1 MEYKF
6 SEDIIDVINQ
16 KTATLFEKIG
26 KEIPDNFLEDFK
38 KFHSSSRDNTNLV
51 KYIIHKKLKK
61 IDIDEIILLQ
71 ELKEFENDEEK
82 IIILWDYIHSIY
94 LLHEYALPEPN
105 KEILSS
111 LVKNMN
117 IDDDN
122 KQSLIVSENNESLD
136 EDENIFE
143 KIKEKKEFKMF
154 NDIFQTII
162 KNMDIDTSNTNTA
175 FVNDIIDDLKTN
187 INNSDGVDDLFNST
201 KNIGE
206 KYKNMFDDG
215 KITMNDLVSGMMGI
229 LSNPKNISESIKDI
243 NVKKLPNMN
252 SIMSKLANEVGNSEE
267 IKKMVN
273 SDVLKNMTN
282 NKDFNPMDIISNV
295 MNNFSEDNK
304 EESNDNPLTTEQISE
319 MEDFYSKLNI
329 GK

>member
-16 KTATLFEKIG
+16 KTSTLFEKID
-26 KEIPDNFLEDFK
+26 KKIPENFLDKFK
-38 KFHSSSRDNTNLV
+38 NFHISSRDNNNLV

-61 IDIDEIILLQ
+61 IDDIILLE

-82 IIILWDYIHSIY
+82 TILLWDYIHSIY

-105 KEILSS
+105 KEILSA
-111 LVKNMN
+111 LVKNIN
-117 IDDDN
+117 IEDDN
-122 KQSLIVSENNESLD
+122 SQTLIVTEKNESLD
-136 EDENIFE
+136 EDEDIFD

-162 KNMDIDTSNTNTA
+162 KNMDIDTSSTNTT
-175 FVNDIIDDLKTN
+175 FVNDILDDIKTN

-206 KYKNMFDDG
+206 KYKNMFEDG

-229 LSNPKNISESIKDI
+229 MSNPKNIKDSIKDI
-243 NVKKLPNMN
+243 NVNKLPNMN
-252 SIMSKLANEVGNSEE
+252 SIMNKLASEVGNSEE

-282 NKDFNPMDIISNV
+282 NKDFNPMDIISNL
-295 MNNFSEDNK
+295 MSNSSDDNK
-304 EESNDNPLTTEQISE
+304 EKNNDNSLTKEQIAE
-319 MEDFYSKLNI
+319 MEDFYSKLNL
-329 GK
+329 GN

>member
-16 KTATLFEKIG
+16 KTSTLFEKID
-26 KEIPDNFLEDFK
+26 KKIPENFLDKFK
-38 KFHSSSRDNTNLV
+38 NFHITSRDNNNLV

-61 IDIDEIILLQ
+61 IDDIILLE

-82 IIILWDYIHSIY
+82 TILLWDYIHSVY

-105 KEILSS
+105 KEILSA
-111 LVKNMN
+111 LVKNIN
-117 IDDDN
+117 IEDDN
-122 KQSLIVSENNESLD
+122 NQTLIVSEKNESLD
-136 EDENIFE
+136 EDEDIFD
-143 KIKEKKEFKMF
+143 KLKEKKEFKMF

-162 KNMDIDTSNTNTA
+162 KNMDIDTSNTNTT
-175 FVNDIIDDLKTN
+175 FVNDILDDIKTN

-206 KYKNMFDDG
+206 KYKNMFEDG

-229 LSNPKNISESIKDI
+229 MSNPKNIKESIKDI
-243 NVKKLPNMN
+243 NVNKLPNMN
-252 SIMSKLANEVGNSEE
+252 SIMNKLASEVGNSEE

-273 SDVLKNMTN
+273 SDVLKNMTS
-282 NKDFNPMDIISNV
+282 NKDFNPMDIISN
-295 MNNFSEDNK
+295 MMSNSSDDNK
-304 EESNDNPLTTEQISE
+304 EKNDDNSLTKEQIAE
-319 MEDFYSKLNI
+319 MEDFYSKLNL
-329 GK
+329 GN

>member
-16 KTATLFEKIG
+16 KTSTLFEKID
-26 KEIPDNFLEDFK
+26 KKIPENFLDKFK
-38 KFHSSSRDNTNLV
+38 NFHITSRDNNNLV

-61 IDIDEIILLQ
+61 IDDIILLE

-82 IIILWDYIHSIY
+82 TILLWDYIHSVY

-105 KEILSS
+105 KEILSA
-111 LVKNMN
+111 LVKNIN
-117 IDDDN
+117 IEDDN
-122 KQSLIVSENNESLD
+122 NQTLIVSEKNESLD
-136 EDENIFE
+136 EDEDIFD
-143 KIKEKKEFKMF
+143 KLKEKKEFKMF

-162 KNMDIDTSNTNTA
+162 KNMDIDTSNTNTT
-175 FVNDIIDDLKTN
+175 FVNDILDDIKTN

-206 KYKNMFDDG
+206 KYKNMFEDG

-229 LSNPKNISESIKDI
+229 MSNPKNIKESIKDI
-243 NVKKLPNMN
+243 NVNKLPNMN
-252 SIMSKLANEVGNSEE
+252 SIMNKLASEVGNSEE

-273 SDVLKNMTN
+273 SDVLKNMTS
-282 NKDFNPMDIISNV
+282 NKDFNPMDIISNL
-295 MNNFSEDNK
+295 MSNSSDDNK
-304 EESNDNPLTTEQISE
+304 EKNDDNSLTKEQIAE
-319 MEDFYSKLNI
+319 MEDFYSKLNL
-329 GK
+329 GN

>member
-16 KTATLFEKIG
+16 KTSTLFEKID
-26 KEIPDNFLEDFK
+26 KKIPENFLDKFK
-38 KFHSSSRDNTNLV
+38 NFHISSRDNNNLV

-61 IDIDEIILLQ
+61 IDDIILLE

-82 IIILWDYIHSIY
+82 TILLWDYIHSVY

-105 KEILSS
+105 KEILSA
-111 LVKNMN
+111 LVKNIN
-117 IDDDN
+117 IEDDN
-122 KQSLIVSENNESLD
+122 NQTLIVSEKNESLD
-136 EDENIFE
+136 EDEDIFD

-162 KNMDIDTSNTNTA
+162 KNMDIDTSNTNTT
-175 FVNDIIDDLKTN
+175 FVNDILDDIKTN

-206 KYKNMFDDG
+206 KYKNMFEDG
-215 KITMNDLVSGMMGI
+215 KITMSDLVSGMMGI
-229 LSNPKNISESIKDI
+229 MSNPKNIKESIKDI
-243 NVKKLPNMN
+243 NVNKLPNMN
-252 SIMSKLANEVGNSEE
+252 SIMNKLASEVGNSEE

-273 SDVLKNMTN
+273 SDVLKNMTS
-282 NKDFNPMDIISNV
+282 NKDFNPMDIISN
-295 MNNFSEDNK
+295 MMSNSSNDNK
-304 EESNDNPLTTEQISE
+304 EKNDDNSLTKEQIAE
-319 MEDFYSKLNI
+319 MEDFYSKLNL
-329 GK
+329 GN

>member
-16 KTATLFEKIG
+16 KTSTLFEKID
-26 KEIPDNFLEDFK
+26 KKIPENFLDKFK
-38 KFHSSSRDNTNLV
+38 NFHISSRDNNNLV

-61 IDIDEIILLQ
+61 IDDIILLE

-82 IIILWDYIHSIY
+82 TILLWDYIHSVY

-105 KEILSS
+105 KEILSA
-111 LVKNMN
+111 LVKNIN
-117 IDDDN
+117 IEDDN
-122 KQSLIVSENNESLD
+122 NQTLIVSEKNESLD
-136 EDENIFE
+136 EDEDIFD
-143 KIKEKKEFKMF
+143 KLKEKKEFKMF

-162 KNMDIDTSNTNTA
+162 KNMDIDTSNTNTT
-175 FVNDIIDDLKTN
+175 FVNDILDDIKTN

-206 KYKNMFDDG
+206 KYKNMFEDG

-229 LSNPKNISESIKDI
+229 MSNPKNIKESIKDI
-243 NVKKLPNMN
+243 NVNKLPNMN
-252 SIMSKLANEVGNSEE
+252 SIMNKLASEVGNSEE

-273 SDVLKNMTN
+273 SDVLKNMTS
-282 NKDFNPMDIISNV
+282 NKDFNPMDIISN
-295 MNNFSEDNK
+295 MMSNSSDDNK
-304 EESNDNPLTTEQISE
+304 EKNDDNSLTKEQIAE
-319 MEDFYSKLNI
+319 MEDFYSKLNL
-329 GK
+329 GN